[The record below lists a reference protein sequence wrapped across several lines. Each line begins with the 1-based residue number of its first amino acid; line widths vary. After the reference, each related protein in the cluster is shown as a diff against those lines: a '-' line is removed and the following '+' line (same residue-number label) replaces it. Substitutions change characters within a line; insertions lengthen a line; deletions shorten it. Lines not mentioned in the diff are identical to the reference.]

1 MATHWNQRSDRYSEE
16 RNTTNSTNSTKSER
30 AEMAYL
36 GG

>member
-1 MATHWNQRSDRYSEE
+1 MAAHWNQRSDRYSEE
-16 RNTTNSTNSTKSER
+16 RNTTNSSNGER